1 MALPRLVNGERKIVN
16 PIRENVGKLL
26 IFCEGTTEYN
36 YLDYFRKYINNNL
49 RVKYS
54 DIVIEP
60 LDVGG
65 NAMHVFKYAEEFL
78 KEKENSSK
86 YLYYEKHLV
95 FDCDAPE
102 DISNVLNLMKSSDND
117 YVLDYSN
124 LLFETWLVMHYQNL
138 EVGVNVDKRSIIRLI
153 REYLCVNRYTSKIK
167 ASKGTIG
174 KILGSNGNEKIR
186 NAIEN
191 AKILEKHWKETGCS
205 MYKDIKKMNPSVE
218 IYKLIERL
226 LDEIVYLCQ

>member
-16 PIRENVGKLL
+16 PKPENAGKLL

-36 YLDYFRKYINNNL
+36 YLDYFRQYINNNL
-49 RVKYS
+49 KAKYS

-60 LDVGG
+60 VKVGG
-65 NAMHVFKYAEEFL
+65 NAMRVYDFAEEFL
-78 KEKENSSK
+78 QNEVNSSK

-102 DISNVLNLMKSSDND
+102 DIQSVLKMMKTSDNNFI
-117 YVLDYSN
+117 LDYSN
-124 LLFETWLVMHYQNL
+124 LLFETWLVMHFQNL
-138 EVGVNVDKRSIIRLI
+138 EAGVDVDKRSIIRAI
-153 REYLCVNRYTSKIK
+153 RQHLNVTRYTTKTKS
-167 ASKGTIG
+167 SKGTIG

-186 NAIEN
+186 MAIEN
-191 AKILEKHWKETGCS
+191 AKVLEKHWKDVGCD

-226 LDEIVYLCQ
+226 LDEVVYLCK